1 MKRILFTLVM
11 ITVTVISNAQIIQGN
26 VVDEQD
32 KPMEYATVAVLDA
45 ADSAY
50 VAGGLTDAEGRF
62 SVNVGRTFDGLM
74 LRVTSMGYAEKYE
87 ALPLSGPVRMRQKST
102 ALGEVT
108 VTGARK
114 YVKTNATGL
123 TVSMEGNPLAKLGS
137 AADAIRMMPMID
149 ASGGGISVLGKGAP
163 EIYVNN
169 RKLRDR
175 GELNRMSPEDIK
187 SVDIITTPTAKYGS
201 SVTSVIIIHTK
212 KRNEGLAGI
221 ISGGG
226 SQAEVAS
233 GWANAD
239 FSYMLANGLGFY
251 VNGNVS
257 NDGYKQDR
265 EYTEDSGGGI
275 LHTQT
280 AGVYKGRSTSVN
292 ATAGGSYDFGESNS
306 VGVRYEYSRTPKDN
320 YHALSD
326 ILTRVDGEE
335 SAISSTNNV
344 DGQSTRHYLNAYF
357 AMKLGAKKNYE
368 LTADA
373 DYMYGTNGDNQLTE
387 ERVQTESDMIRT
399 SNKAAYHLIATKANL
414 SMDLGKVSID
424 VGGEYSH
431 TTNRT
436 DFASAVTDAAVTGAE
451 DYVRQDLA
459 GGYVDLVYSPNKH
472 WTFIGGVRFEA
483 TSFDY
488 FKDGSF
494 VGNQSKSYTDWL
506 PKAVVSYAGGDW
518 RVTLSYGS
526 NVYRPSYSMLN
537 NNYTYVTHTSWETG
551 NPLLLPSMPKTL
563 NLGLTWKQT
572 MLSASYIRRR
582 HGVEYV
588 YTYLPDERI
597 NLRSPVNLPSSD
609 LFTVSLSHS
618 MDIGFWHPML
628 QGTASIS
635 NLSYGSPRQDYDKP
649 LFVVGMQN
657 RFDLPW
663 GVYAYLIG
671 SWMSKGHNNT
681 YYFDDSAS
689 VSVILSKRFGNW
701 SVNLYGNDVLGTWRQ
716 KHTSAMN
723 GVSVL
728 EYRKGASRQV
738 MLTVRYTFKNKKTYK
753 GKGTGSSEIQ
763 RF

>member
-1 MKRILFTLVM
+1 MRKVLFILILFVAR
-11 ITVTVISNAQIIQGN
+11 VACAQTSGGMVAGN
-26 VVDEQD
+26 VVDEQG

-175 GELNRMSPEDIK
+175 SELNRMSPEDIK

-292 ATAGGSYDFGESNS
+292 ATAGGSYDFGESPEILPFIGCLIGRNATA
-306 VGVRYEYSRTPKDN
+306 RYLHIGR
-320 YHALSD
+320 
-326 ILTRVDGEE
+326 
-335 SAISSTNNV
+335 
-344 DGQSTRHYLNAYF
+344 
-357 AMKLGAKKNYE
+357 
-368 LTADA
+368 
-373 DYMYGTNGDNQLTE
+373 NGDIKEAIRSGCGRCEGIALNGGEGGTAEKCHFAQGSDTC
-387 ERVQTESDMIRT
+387 TESHPGQT
-399 SNKAAYHLIATKANL
+399 CATEKCSVA
-414 SMDLGKVSID
+414 
-424 VGGEYSH
+424 H
-431 TTNRT
+431 TGH
-436 DFASAVTDAAVTGAE
+436 F
-451 DYVRQDLA
+451 VR
-459 GGYVDLVYSPNKH
+459 N
-472 WTFIGGVRFEA
+472 
-483 TSFDY
+483 
-488 FKDGSF
+488 
-494 VGNQSKSYTDWL
+494 
-506 PKAVVSYAGGDW
+506 
-518 RVTLSYGS
+518 
-526 NVYRPSYSMLN
+526 
-537 NNYTYVTHTSWETG
+537 
-551 NPLLLPSMPKTL
+551 
-563 NLGLTWKQT
+563 
-572 MLSASYIRRR
+572 
-582 HGVEYV
+582 
-588 YTYLPDERI
+588 
-597 NLRSPVNLPSSD
+597 
-609 LFTVSLSHS
+609 
-618 MDIGFWHPML
+618 
-628 QGTASIS
+628 
-635 NLSYGSPRQDYDKP
+635 
-649 LFVVGMQN
+649 
-657 RFDLPW
+657 
-663 GVYAYLIG
+663 
-671 SWMSKGHNNT
+671 GH
-681 YYFDDSAS
+681 
-689 VSVILSKRFGNW
+689 
-701 SVNLYGNDVLGTWRQ
+701 
-716 KHTSAMN
+716 
-723 GVSVL
+723 
-728 EYRKGASRQV
+728 
-738 MLTVRYTFKNKKTYK
+738 
-753 GKGTGSSEIQ
+753 
-763 RF
+763 